1 MLSARQAPPT
11 IVPLRF
17 LLFGVACLLAAS
29 VWLLVEPGVLLG
41 PYVRPHTVALA
52 HLLVL
57 GCATSIC
64 MGAMYPVVPVALDSP
79 LHSVR
84 LAIPHTI
91 LHLLGVIAVVPAF
104 YAWEMRGV
112 ATGGGLILTGAV
124 LLTYNL
130 ARTLARTP
138 RFGVVAGSVATTL
151 AWMLLAMAL
160 GIAMAISKLHP
171 LLPGDPMRWLHAHAH
186 LGVLGIFVNLILGV
200 SLKLLPMFV
209 LADWRERPRSWAMLA
224 MLNGGLVL
232 LASGIALG
240 SRALAIVS
248 GLLVA
253 AGFGIYAME
262 IAAILRAR
270 RRAALDPGLI
280 TFLGALAAIP
290 PTCALGFVAATIGQ
304 ASLAPALRLAYAFAA
319 LFGIVIPAIVGML
332 YKILPFLVWH
342 RVYGPRVGREPVPT
356 FAQMVSPPLQT
367 ATSTLFLV
375 ALALL
380 LAGILDAQMAPV
392 AGGAAL
398 WLLGLLCFVGN
409 VARAMRHWWRSP
421 PPAARER
428 TKP

>member
-29 VWLLVEPGVLLG
+29 VWLLVEPGVLVG
-41 PYVRPHTVALA
+41 PYSRPHTVALA

-57 GCATSIC
+57 GCAASIC
-64 MGAMYPVVPVALDSP
+64 MGAMYPIVPVALDVP
-79 LHSVR
+79 LHSTR
-84 LAIPHTI
+84 LAIPHTL
-91 LHLLGVIAVVPAF
+91 LHLLGVAAIVPAF
-104 YAWEMRGV
+104 YFWEMRGV
-112 ATGGGLILTGAV
+112 ATGGGLVLLGAV
-124 LLTYNL
+124 LFVYNL
-130 ARTLARTP
+130 ALTLAATP
-138 RFGVVAGSVATTL
+138 RFGVVAAFVATTL
-151 AWMLLAMAL
+151 AWMLSAMAL
-160 GIAMAISKLHP
+160 GILMALSKLVP
-171 LLPGDPMRWLHAHAH
+171 LLPGDPVRWLHAHAH
-186 LGVLGIFVNLILGV
+186 LGILGIFVNLIVGV
-200 SLKLLPMFV
+200 SLKLLPMF
-209 LADWRERPRSWAMLA
+209 AMSEWSERPRSWAMLA
-224 MLNGGLVL
+224 MLNGGLAL
-232 LASGIALG
+232 LAVAIPLG
-240 SRALAIVS
+240 ARPLAIAAAA
-248 GLLVA
+248 LVA
-253 AGFGIYAME
+253 SGFAIYAME
-262 IAAILRAR
+262 IAVILRAR
-270 RRAALDPGLI
+270 RRAAFDPGLI
-280 TFLGALAAIP
+280 TFLGALAMLA
-290 PTCALGFVAATIGQ
+290 PTCAVGFLALALGNREP
-304 ASLAPALRLAYAFAA
+304 SSALRLAYAFAA

-409 VARAMRHWWRSP
+409 VARVMRHWWRSP